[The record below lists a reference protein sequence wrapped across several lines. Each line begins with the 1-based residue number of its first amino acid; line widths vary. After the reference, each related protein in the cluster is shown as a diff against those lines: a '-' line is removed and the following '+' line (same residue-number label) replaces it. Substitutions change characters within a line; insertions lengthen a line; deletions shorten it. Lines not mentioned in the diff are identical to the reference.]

1 MCLTQ
6 CYRTSPWEHTA
17 PVVLEVNVSDG
28 CQCTWVGEEASE
40 SLGTH
45 SKLVQLEITTY
56 SVVAMSSESDAWTHM
71 QWRTSDSWSWKT
83 NPELTVH
90 NIEIELWSRTQCCF
104 VIPNYWLHTCT
115 RTKLHTNGIG
125 FFCAAHKIPSFKIMQ
140 NLLLLIKIAINLKY
154 LEPGIRQLCSREEQR
169 ERGRCRWSRLAS
181 LRSSHAS
188 ACRTQSHFSVTFA
201 ESAQS

>member
-1 MCLTQ
+1 MCLALCMLPNVTLGAHS
-6 CYRTSPWEHTA
+6 TSCSRGERQRWLSVH
-17 PVVLEVNVSDG
+17 
-28 CQCTWVGEEASE
+28 VGRRRSE
-40 SLGTH
+40 REPGDTLQAGPAGNNNC
-45 SKLVQLEITTY
+45 
-56 SVVAMSSESDAWTHM
+56 VVAMSSESDAWTHM

-104 VIPNYWLHTCT
+104 VIRNYWLHTCT

-154 LEPGIRQLCSREEQR
+154 LEPGIRRLCSREEQR
-169 ERGRCRWSRLAS
+169 ERERCRWSRLAS